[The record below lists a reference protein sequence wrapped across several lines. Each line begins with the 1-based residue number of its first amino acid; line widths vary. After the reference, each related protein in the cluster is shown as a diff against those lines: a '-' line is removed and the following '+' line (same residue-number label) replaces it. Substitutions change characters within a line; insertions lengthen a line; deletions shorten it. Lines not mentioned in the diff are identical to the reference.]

1 MYTYLMLPAAVR
13 AEVPAV
19 AMERRERREQR
30 ARHFVGYPQ
39 PRRTPARAQSVPERI
54 HEDSA

>member
-19 AMERRERREQR
+19 ALERRERRERRGRRPISQLFPAPGHR
-30 ARHFVGYPQ
+30 AGRRH
-39 PRRTPARAQSVPERI
+39 
-54 HEDSA
+54 